1 MEPGMSLLFLLISI
15 QRLVEAPLFP
25 VFCGVAAFVYLFPWL
40 LAWARHH
47 PQQVPLFL
55 FTLFLGWTGVG
66 WVIAL
71 VWSAWHFTPDRP
83 ADVVIQAPP
92 RTRRVPRVMRDS
104 LLHVPTYRRERTYNR
119 MM

>member
-1 MEPGMSLLFLLISI
+1 MDPGMSWLLLWITI
-15 QRLVEAPLFP
+15 QRLTEVPLSP

-55 FTLFLGWTGVG
+55 FTLFLGWTGIG

-71 VWSAWHFTPDRP
+71 VWSAWHFAPDRP
-83 ADVVIQAPP
+83 ADVMIQAPP
-92 RTRRVPRVMRDS
+92 RTLRVPRVMRDS
-104 LLHVPTYRRERTYNR
+104 LLHVPIHRRENL
-119 MM
+119 